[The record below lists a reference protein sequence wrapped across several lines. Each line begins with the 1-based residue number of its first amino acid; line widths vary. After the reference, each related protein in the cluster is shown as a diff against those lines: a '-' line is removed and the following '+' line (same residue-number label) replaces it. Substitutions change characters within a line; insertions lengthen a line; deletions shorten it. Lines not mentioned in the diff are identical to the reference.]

1 MRLAKHEHLSQT
13 MNDAITATVNEPH
26 SSPVAIG
33 PVRFRELRAVARV
46 QRHSFRPGL
55 AYNFSALALLW
66 LLPSATFFV
75 ARDARTGEVL
85 GCCITDRQ
93 EGRVRIVNIAVIPA
107 ARRRGIATA
116 LLRQIAA
123 AEPNREIEL
132 IVEERNEGAQ
142 ALYRREGFVRTG
154 FARDYY
160 GTGNHGI
167 WMRRPCPVGAARR
180 RTIDV

>member
-1 MRLAKHEHLSQT
+1 
-13 MNDAITATVNEPH
+13 MNDAITATANEPL
-26 SSPVAIG
+26 SAPVTIG

-55 AYNFSALALLW
+55 AYNLSALMLLW
-66 LLPSATFFV
+66 LLPTATFLV

-93 EGRVRIVNIAVIPA
+93 EGRVRIVNIAVIPP

-116 LLRQIAA
+116 LLRRVAA
-123 AEPNREIEL
+123 RPNGEIEL

-160 GTGNHGI
+160 GTGHHGI
-167 WMRRPCPVGAARR
+167 WMRRPRPTVEARR